1 MGILPFLSNDFETM
15 TGKSDGQLYF
25 VSGFMCVLYTGVILF
40 KGTWISETKS
50 LEYPSMLIFYD
61 NSILVFRFWGL
72 GKEQVFTRNITM
84 EGDIQ
89 YLEPGF
95 VPENKR
101 KYRIEIK
108 TEDAKH
114 LAYLQLND
122 YSPEMINSLSS
133 IYNSKK

>member
-1 MGILPFLSNDFETM
+1 
-15 TGKSDGQLYF
+15 
-25 VSGFMCVLYTGVILF
+25 
-40 KGTWISETKS
+40 
-50 LEYPSMLIFYD
+50 
-61 NSILVFRFWGL
+61 
-72 GKEQVFTRNITM
+72 M

>member
-1 MGILPFLSNDFETM
+1 
-15 TGKSDGQLYF
+15 
-25 VSGFMCVLYTGVILF
+25 
-40 KGTWISETKS
+40 
-50 LEYPSMLIFYD
+50 MLIFYD

-89 YLEPGF
+89 YLETGF

>member
-1 MGILPFLSNDFETM
+1 
-15 TGKSDGQLYF
+15 
-25 VSGFMCVLYTGVILF
+25 
-40 KGTWISETKS
+40 
-50 LEYPSMLIFYD
+50 MLIFYD